1 MPWAVGVVEMKIPER
16 LLRIASYVPQ
26 SSLVADIGTDHALLP
41 VYLARQ
47 GICSKIIATDLHA
60 GPLEAA
66 SSNVGLFNLWKQVD
80 LRQGD
85 GLEIIQPGEVNV
97 IIIAGMGGVK
107 INEIL
112 SRAGAVLQQA
122 DRLVLQPSAGA
133 GQVRRWLLGNGW
145 DLVDEDLV
153 IDDERFYEIIVAERP
168 GTEEKRLREAGP
180 DTYGDIHRG
189 HSPEGCVPI
198 PPGGVHPHS
207 ANDDSGDLLL
217 EIGPR
222 LLEKK
227 HHLLAAYLDKQIRD
241 MESVLIALRRAQTP
255 AARQRK
261 QEWIRKIDF
270 YKTIIDELNLRSDPE
285 TDGPF
290 EIWRPFQRSDAR
302 GQRSE

>member
-1 MPWAVGVVEMKIPER
+1 MELKLPER

-26 SSLVADIGTDHALLP
+26 ASLVADIGTDHAMLP

-107 INEIL
+107 INEIM

-133 GQVRRWLLGNGW
+133 GLVRRWLLGNGW

-153 IDDERFYEIIVAERP
+153 IDDERFYEIIVAEQP
-168 GTEEKRLREAGP
+168 GTEEKRLQEAGP
-180 DTYGDIHRG
+180 DTSGDIPSKG
-189 HSPEGCVPI
+189 TCPQP
-198 PPGGVHPHS
+198 
-207 ANDDSGDLLL
+207 ANDDRGDLLL

-261 QEWIRKIDF
+261 QEWIGKIEF
-270 YKTIIDELNLRSDPE
+270 YKTIIDELSLRSEPE
-285 TDGPF
+285 TDGSF
-290 EIWRPFQRSDAR
+290 EIWRP
-302 GQRSE
+302 

>member
-1 MPWAVGVVEMKIPER
+1 VKLPER

-47 GICSKIIATDLHA
+47 GTCSRIIATDLQA

-66 SSNVGLFNLWKQVD
+66 RSNVGLFNLWKQVD

-85 GLEIIQPGEVNV
+85 GLDIIQPGEVNV

-112 SRAGAVLQQA
+112 GRAGEVLQQI
-122 DRLVLQPSAGA
+122 DRLVLQPSVGA

-153 IDDERFYEIIVAERP
+153 IDDEHFYEIVVAERP
-168 GTEEKRLREAGP
+168 GTAEKRLQVAR
-180 DTYGDIHRG
+180 
-189 HSPEGCVPI
+189 S
-198 PPGGVHPHS
+198 
-207 ANDDSGDLLL
+207 DDRGDLLL

-241 MESVLIALRRAQTP
+241 MESALIALRRAQTP
-255 AARQRK
+255 AARQRR
-261 QEWIRKIDF
+261 QEWAGKVAF
-270 YKTIIDELNLRSDPE
+270 YKAIIDELNLGSDPGA
-285 TDGPF
+285 DPF
-290 EIWRPFQRSDAR
+290 EVWRP
-302 GQRSE
+302 